1 MTSTTRKRSSTIVKH
16 SGKSSADPGRPWS
29 HASLTH
35 RVLGWV
41 VLLLGA
47 WAPPHAY
54 AHRLSSASLQM
65 QWADRGTRLTG
76 QWNVALRDL
85 ATQVSIDAD
94 QDAAITWAELQAA
107 DHALQAYVLQ
117 HLKVVSP
124 AQDAPLPLE
133 FDSVAVDSIAG
144 EPCAAWSFSVNLPEA
159 LSEVQIRYSLLFES
173 DPDHRCLLR
182 FQFPD
187 GNASPITAVLG
198 PDSPTFSVPLGQGDS
213 GHPARTSMGA
223 FIAEG
228 VHHIWIGYDHILFLL
243 ALLLPSVARRQS
255 GRFVVEEHFRTV
267 TLQVLQVVTAFTV
280 AHSITLGLAAFEI
293 LRLPSRWVETAIAA
307 SVAIAA
313 TNNLIPWLRDRTWQV
328 AFGFGLIHGFGF
340 AGVLSDLELP
350 RSTFAKGVLGFNLG
364 VEAGQLAIVAV
375 FLPVAFALRHS
386 WIYQRFAF
394 QGGSVAIV
402 GVATLWVAQRA
413 FGF

>member
-1 MTSTTRKRSSTIVKH
+1 MNSSTGQNSSTVVKP
-16 SGKSSADPGRPWS
+16 SAKSSAAPDGPRS
-29 HASLTH
+29 HKGLT
-35 RVLGWV
+35 RRILGWI

-47 WAPPHAY
+47 WEPPDAY
-54 AHRLSSASLQM
+54 AHRLSSASLHM
-65 QWADRGTRLTG
+65 EWADSGTRLIG
-76 QWNVALRDL
+76 RWNIALRDL
-85 ATQVSIDAD
+85 ATQVSIDAN

-107 DHALQAYVLQ
+107 DHALQAYVRQ
-117 HLKVVSP
+117 HLKRVSS
-124 AQDAPLPLE
+124 AQEAPLPLE
-133 FDSVAVDSIAG
+133 FDPVAVDSIAG
-144 EPCAAWSFSVNLPEA
+144 EPCATWSFSVNLPA
-159 LSEVQIRYSLLFES
+159 GLSEIQIRYSLLFEV

-182 FQFPD
+182 FQSSD

-198 PDSPTFSVPLGQGDS
+198 PDSPTFSIPLGQS
-213 GHPARTSMGA
+213 APELPAQTSMGT

-243 ALLLPSVARRQS
+243 ALLLPSVVRRQS
-255 GRFVVEEHFRTV
+255 GRFVAEEHFRTV

-313 TNNLIPWLRDRTWQV
+313 ANNLIPWLRDRTWQV

-340 AGVLSDLELP
+340 AGVLSELELP

-386 WIYQRFAF
+386 WIYQRCAF

-402 GVATLWVAQRA
+402 GVASLWVAQRA
-413 FGF
+413 LGF